1 VDQPSPPDLAVA
13 AVTEVNREPRRR
25 RLVPAQTLVLVMLG
39 PVLLALAG
47 LVHPSGLSAATA
59 HRWVWLHIVLLPVFP
74 LLALGFVVLL
84 RERPRSGT
92 ARVAR
97 LVAWICAAVYA
108 AGYTGLDA
116 VAGIGAGTVAGQH
129 GDPIELRR
137 LVLALYETGD
147 GLGTVGVYAFLAATL
162 ATAVSLGSRHGVR
175 VLPGTVLLLAAGW
188 SFIDSHIFSPRGVL
202 TMLAMAAGFA
212 LWTWAT
218 ARRRAVTSTMD
229 TTDALS

>member
-1 VDQPSPPDLAVA
+1 MIDAS
-13 AVTEVNREPRRR
+13 RGSR
-25 RLVPAQTLVLVMLG
+25 RLGPVPALALVMLG

-47 LVHPSGLSAATA
+47 LLHPSGLSAATA

-84 RERPRSGT
+84 WERPIAGP

-97 LVAWICAAVYA
+97 LIAWICAAIYA
-108 AGYTGLDA
+108 VGYTGLDA
-116 VAGIGAGTVAGQH
+116 VAGIAAGTVAGQQ
-129 GDPIELRR
+129 GDPAELRR

-162 ATAVSLGSRHGVR
+162 ATAVSLGSRYGIR
-175 VLPGTVLLLAAGW
+175 MLPGTVVLFAAGW

-212 LWTWAT
+212 LLSAL
-218 ARRRAVTSTMD
+218 RKSRPVAV
-229 TTDALS
+229 

>member
-1 VDQPSPPDLAVA
+1 VRSRARQRVWGLTP
-13 AVTEVNREPRRR
+13 
-25 RLVPAQTLVLVMLG
+25 TLLLVMLG

-84 RERPRSGT
+84 RERPRAGT
-92 ARVAR
+92 PRVAR
-97 LVAWICAAVYA
+97 MVAWICAAVYA
-108 AGYTGLDA
+108 SAYTGLDA
-116 VAGIGAGTVAGQH
+116 VAGIAAGTVAGQH
-129 GDPIELRR
+129 GDPTELRR

-162 ATAVSLGSRHGVR
+162 AAAVSLGSRHGIR
-175 VLPGTVLLLAAGW
+175 VLPGTVLLVAAGW

-218 ARRRAVTSTMD
+218 ARRKGGSPATNTAD
-229 TTDALS
+229 TADR